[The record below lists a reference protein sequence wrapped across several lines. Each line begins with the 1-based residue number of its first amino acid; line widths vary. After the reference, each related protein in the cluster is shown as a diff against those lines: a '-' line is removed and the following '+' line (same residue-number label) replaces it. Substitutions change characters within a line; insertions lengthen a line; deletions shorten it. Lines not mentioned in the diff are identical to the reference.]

1 MSPETMI
8 AGPSGSS
15 GIAVAIPPAVSRGSA
30 SRDQRT
36 RTPYALPSPISS
48 IMRSAR
54 CETLIATSRMPA
66 RARASSCHAISGLPP
81 TRSSGLG
88 VTSESGRMR
97 SPRPAARI
105 IAPIMTPTSCASLR
119 GRRGDALEPVEQP
132 GERGELAVAL
142 RDGTRVVEEA
152 RRVFHVARLAIAV
165 RDAREDA
172 ENLEMSLQ
180 AHPLERA
187 EERREVG
194 VDRETGAPRLLPVAD
209 RPVENG
215 FLGPAD
221 ERVLEQ
227 RHHVVADRADHR
239 VLEVEDAGIG
249 CRHHQV
255 ARHVVAM
262 DEHLRLREM
271 VGNQRFEDAVE
282 RVALVA

>member
-66 RARASSCHAISGLPP
+66 RASAASCHAISGLPP

-88 VTSESGRMR
+88 VVSESGRMR

-105 IAPIMTPTSCASLR
+105 IAPIMMRTSSASLR
-119 GRRGDALEPVEQP
+119 GRRRDALEPVEQAR
-132 GERGELAVAL
+132 ERGELAVAL
-142 RDGTRVVEEA
+142 RDGTRVTEET
-152 RRVFHVARLAIAV
+152 RRVFHVAGLAIAV

-172 ENLEMSLQ
+172 EHLEVALQ
-180 AHPLERA
+180 PHPLELA
-187 EERREVG
+187 KERGEVG
-194 VDRETGAPRLLPVAD
+194 IDREAGAPRLLPVAD

-215 FLGPAD
+215 LLGPAD
-221 ERVLEQ
+221 ERVLEK
-227 RHHVVADRADHR
+227 RRHVVADRSDHR
-239 VLEVEDAGIG
+239 VLEVEDARVG
-249 CRHHQV
+249 CGHHQV

-262 DEHLRLREM
+262 DEHL
-271 VGNQRFEDAVE
+271 
-282 RVALVA
+282 